1 MASVAL
7 HFPGL
12 ASTQLS
18 ILYNAIVWSQTRT
31 FHSSQT
37 QAVSFCPMCHFGCAR
52 QHRLRWSPRRSTN
65 GHPVNAVTVWR
76 CHWGSQRAG
85 VMQKRWQQVSRSWR
99 CGWSVQVFFGE
110 AETETWRAQRG
121 YGELA
126 LPRFS
131 PSSRNEYRTT
141 PSAPPEW
148 WLRQAV
154 LTQRVQKRIAG
165 VLAAPQAS
173 TDCAQR

>member
-18 ILYNAIVWSQTRT
+18 ILYNAIVWLQTPT
-31 FHSSQT
+31 FHNSRTQDASSLT
-37 QAVSFCPMCHFGCAR
+37 TCRFGCAR
-52 QHRLRWSPRRSTN
+52 QLRLHWSPHRSTN
-65 GHPVNAVTVWR
+65 AHPVNAATVWR
-76 CHWGSQRAG
+76 CHWGFRRAD

-141 PSAPPEW
+141 PSAPSEW
-148 WLRQAV
+148 WLRPAV
-154 LTQRVQKRIAG
+154 LTQHVQKRIAG
-165 VLAAPQAS
+165 VLAVA
-173 TDCAQR
+173 